1 MTFAPPPLQ
10 IRMTLSTET
19 DKWQELMGT
28 DLCMKILRHQDVD
41 GEEED
46 AHHYHHDDEEQ
57 SVQLHD
63 IVEIDWIG
71 YYCDD
76 AIKLQLGIPPTASP
90 SDLVVNNESPPIAG
104 TTTPSPSHDNQNHI
118 ETDTTKTTSSSVL
131 LSILNECPIFHS
143 VQNLYCD
150 VGDQDVIPAVEMGLR
165 FLHVVVR
172 RSRREPNRSLPE
184 MVDET
189 EEPGIIILPTVALIY
204 SHSKYAYGI
213 SSRTFS
219 TIIASGSASA
229 TTTTTPATTTTTATT
244 TGTHRNH
251 DSYTLPSLSNVIY
264 KVTLKRIVSSSTATE
279 GSPNILLQLF
289 KCKKHLAND
298 IYQNDI
304 LATKKTRDETTT
316 TANASHNHNN
326 SYHCHRAVRI
336 YQRTVERLENWML
349 ELQNA
354 TDDNGDD
361 DDDDDPVKHHD
372 RMEARDNIAAI
383 TATASYIQEAQQL
396 QIDCLN
402 NISAV
407 YLKCRL
413 YHKAKEACIETLLKD
428 ANNSKALIRAA
439 KAALYDPASSYEE
452 VQAAFRAVQD
462 IATMADDDATLQKDL
477 NALQKEYVHHQAKYK
492 REQKQMAVRIQ
503 EKLLTNRRRP
513 KQPQQP
519 RESSTDGTTNPASP
533 ARRTRS
539 TITEQDDNTRETKPT
554 TTTATTTMNPRQHPT
569 LHNNDTEKT
578 VWTTWFGRHIQLFTN
593 VPNTTTE
600 LLCSA
605 ILPILVLWI
614 LCLYGFMGYLL
625 YTQK

>member
-1 MTFAPPPLQ
+1 
-10 IRMTLSTET
+10 
-19 DKWQELMGT
+19 
-28 DLCMKILRHQDVD
+28 
-41 GEEED
+41 
-46 AHHYHHDDEEQ
+46 
-57 SVQLHD
+57 
-63 IVEIDWIG
+63 
-71 YYCDD
+71 
-76 AIKLQLGIPPTASP
+76 
-90 SDLVVNNESPPIAG
+90 
-104 TTTPSPSHDNQNHI
+104 
-118 ETDTTKTTSSSVL
+118 
-131 LSILNECPIFHS
+131 
-143 VQNLYCD
+143 
-150 VGDQDVIPAVEMGLR
+150 
-165 FLHVVVR
+165 
-172 RSRREPNRSLPE
+172 
-184 MVDET
+184 
-189 EEPGIIILPTVALIY
+189 
-204 SHSKYAYGI
+204 
-213 SSRTFS
+213 
-219 TIIASGSASA
+219 
-229 TTTTTPATTTTTATT
+229 
-244 TGTHRNH
+244 
-251 DSYTLPSLSNVIY
+251 
-264 KVTLKRIVSSSTATE
+264 
-279 GSPNILLQLF
+279 
-289 KCKKHLAND
+289 
-298 IYQNDI
+298 
-304 LATKKTRDETTT
+304 
-316 TANASHNHNN
+316 
-326 SYHCHRAVRI
+326 
-336 YQRTVERLENWML
+336 ML

-593 VPNTTTE
+593 VPKTTTE